1 METASTTATSSIPTA
16 LSTSTNLAPKASE
29 DQKTQFLQLLVAQLK
44 GQNPLDPMDGM
55 QFVSQLAQF
64 SSVEELVNI
73 RTLLEAQSKAATNT
87 PTTGT
92 NTEAPTNT
100 DATANTKATTTDAS
114 NPFKA

>member
-1 METASTTATSSIPTA
+1 METASTAATSNVPAAFT
-16 LSTSTNLAPKASE
+16 TSTNLTPKGSE

-73 RTLLEAQSKAATNT
+73 RTILEANSKAATST
-87 PTTGT
+87 ATGT
-92 NTEAPTNT
+92 NTEPPIKT
-100 DATANTKATTTDAS
+100 DATTNTNATTTGAS